1 MSRVQDTIRQLIAD
15 RGQSVLDNP
24 DMLLAMLEDYGAFR
38 DENPV
43 DREAWRGLIKA
54 GEVRK
59 ILSSPAGTLQVAH
72 KQKLSSD
79 CSRDIC
85 TVVVKAL
92 IIICIIMSVISLA
105 LIVLSLLNGN
115 TWIGEWLYVLASGVF
130 NICLLYS
137 FL

>member
-24 DMLLAMLEDYGAFR
+24 DILLAMLEDYGAFR

-43 DREAWRGLIKA
+43 DRETLRGLIKA
-54 GEVRK
+54 GEVR
-59 ILSSPAGTLQVAH
+59 QVAH

-115 TWIGEWLYVLASGVF
+115 TGIGEWLYVLASGVF

>member
-24 DMLLAMLEDYGAFR
+24 DILLAMLEDYGAFR

-43 DREAWRGLIKA
+43 DREALRGLIKA
-54 GEVRK
+54 GEVR
-59 ILSSPAGTLQVAH
+59 QVAH